1 MKNKRKFFLIV
12 IVLFVITF
20 IAIPEKHYKNSR
32 NEAISYVSEKYD
44 VPPFLSKFIVNTKLG
59 RKIAYIYTKKS
70 AQKELKNSASRKSTK

>member
-1 MKNKRKFFLIV
+1 MKKRLKFFFIV
-12 IVLFVITF
+12 IVLFMIAF
-20 IAIPEKHYKNSR
+20 ILIPEKHYKQSR

-44 VPPFLSKFIVNTKLG
+44 VPPFLSKFIVNTKIG